1 MSIIDNIK
9 DECKKALAER
19 QNLKESSKQFGKI
32 YKEWT
37 QKKER

>member
-1 MSIIDNIK
+1 MSLIDNIK
-9 DECKKALAER
+9 DKCKKALAER
-19 QNLKESSKQFGKI
+19 QNLKESARQFDKI